1 MLESLRCDCRSLLS
15 PIFGHAFPSQNI
27 GGGGRAAG
35 GWRQATG
42 SGQRAVGS
50 GQRTA
55 GSGRQAAGS
64 GQRAAGGRQ
73 RAAGSGPCQ
82 TIYTM
87 YTSVQ
92 KKTRK
97 RERGEEGQESGNTML
112 TVKHNDGTIPASCAR
127 VKYRRAGTGPF
138 AEAG

>member
-1 MLESLRCDCRSLLS
+1 
-15 PIFGHAFPSQNI
+15 
-27 GGGGRAAG
+27 
-35 GWRQATG
+35 
-42 SGQRAVGS
+42 
-50 GQRTA
+50 
-55 GSGRQAAGS
+55 
-64 GQRAAGGRQ
+64 
-73 RAAGSGPCQ
+73 
-82 TIYTM
+82 M

>member
-1 MLESLRCDCRSLLS
+1 M
-15 PIFGHAFPSQNI
+15 PSHHKI
-27 GGGGRAAG
+27 LAVAG
-35 GWRQATG
+35 A
-42 SGQRAVGS
+42 QRAVG
-50 GQRTA
+50 
-55 GSGRQAAGS
+55 GRQRAAGNGQWAVGS